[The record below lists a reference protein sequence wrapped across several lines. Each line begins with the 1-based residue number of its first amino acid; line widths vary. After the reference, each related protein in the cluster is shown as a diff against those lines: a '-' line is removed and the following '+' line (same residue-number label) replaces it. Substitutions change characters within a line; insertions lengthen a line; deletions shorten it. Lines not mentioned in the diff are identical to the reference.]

1 MDRLETPSGDPLAL
15 EPALT
20 EATEWLLTLQRPDVS
35 PEHIAAW
42 QGWLGQHPRN
52 RLAFDR
58 LQAVQEC
65 IDAVEPVPWSTP
77 TEIAADGYAGTVPVA
92 EWLRNGRNAVRGG
105 RIEARWHQAR
115 WRMTAAAALAGLA
128 ALLGH
133 LLVGADDRIG
143 TAVGELR
150 RIQLEDGSSVTL
162 GGRTEVTV
170 DFDSGLRLVTLEHG
184 EAFFEVAKDTQRPF
198 VVHSSGSRIRAIGTA
213 FNVRQSDG
221 GLTVAVSEG
230 TVEISRARGSDD
242 ADAGRGVT
250 QLQAGERIRITAGH
264 SAIPS
269 PIPIAPQAV
278 GAWREGERQYLGE
291 PLSEV
296 VADLARY
303 STRKIV
309 IHDPSIGGLQV
320 TGAVFE
326 REMDQ
331 WLQSL
336 RSALPV
342 EVTAEPNGT
351 VTIRARAQPA
361 RTGKPDSATPP

>member
-1 MDRLETPSGDPLAL
+1 MDRLRAGIADGLGP
-15 EPALT
+15 EPALA
-20 EATEWLLTLQRPDVS
+20 EAADWLLTLQRTDVS

-42 QGWLGQHPRN
+42 QRWLGQNPRN

-65 IDAVEPVPWSTP
+65 IDAVKPVPWPTP
-77 TEIAADGYAGTVPVA
+77 VEIAADEYAGTAPVA
-92 EWLRNGRNAVRGG
+92 EWLQSGRNTARGG
-105 RIEARWHQAR
+105 WRNAR
-115 WRMTAAAALAGLA
+115 WRAAAAAVLGLA
-128 ALLGH
+128 AVLGYQF
-133 LLVGADDRIG
+133 VSIDERIG

-162 GGRTEVTV
+162 SGRTEVAV
-170 DFDSGLRLVTLEHG
+170 DFDSGLRLVTLERG
-184 EAFFEVAKDTQRPF
+184 EAFFEVAKDARRPF
-198 VVHSSGSRIRAIGTA
+198 VVHSSGNRIRAIGTA
-213 FNVRQSDG
+213 FNVRQSDDG
-221 GLTVAVSEG
+221 VTVAVSEG
-230 TVEISRARGSDD
+230 TVEISHARGSHSVD
-242 ADAGRGVT
+242 GRQGVT
-250 QLQAGERIRITAGH
+250 QLQAGERIRIAADH

-269 PIPIAPQAV
+269 PMPVAPQAV

-309 IHDPSIGGLQV
+309 IDDPSIGRLQV

-342 EVTAEPNGT
+342 EVTAEMDGT
-351 VTIRARAQPA
+351 VRIRARAQPA
-361 RTGKPDSATPP
+361 RPATSAYR